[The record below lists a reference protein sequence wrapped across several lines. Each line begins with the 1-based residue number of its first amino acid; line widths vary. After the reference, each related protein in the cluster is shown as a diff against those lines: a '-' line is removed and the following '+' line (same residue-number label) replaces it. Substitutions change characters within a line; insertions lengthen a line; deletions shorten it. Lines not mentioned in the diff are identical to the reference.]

1 MKLPD
6 RDETGPILQGKRPM
20 SIEMVGLADIVRIHG
35 AARPDTV
42 AIVYEGRPTT
52 YGGLDR
58 ASSRV
63 AGGLVAE
70 GVKPQV
76 RVAHLDK
83 SSDLFFELLFGVA
96 KAGAVMVSVNWRLAA
111 PEVLQ
116 IVNDAEAEMLF
127 VGEEYF
133 PIVEA
138 IRDQLKTVRKIVSLG
153 NRHGDWEAFAD
164 WRDRQ
169 PDTDPRLPA
178 RPQDTAVQFYTSGTT
193 GLPKGAELTNAN
205 FAFMFEQWTRS
216 WLLKPGT
223 QNIVCLPMFHIG
235 GAGWA
240 IAGLYAGATNHVV
253 REFVPTRVLEII
265 ERDRIEV
272 MLLVP
277 AMILFLVQ
285 APQIRETRLESLRL
299 IVYGAAPIP
308 AELLRQALEI
318 FPCGF
323 QQVYGLTETTG
334 AITLLPPH
342 DHDPGDLRKLLSCGY
357 AQKGVELRIV
367 GEDGRDLPVGEVGE
381 IAVRSPQIMGGYWRL
396 PEATE
401 RAIQGDWFF
410 TGDAG
415 YLDDKGYLYIYDRVK
430 DMIVSGGENIYPAEV
445 ESALFG
451 HPDVADV
458 AVIGVPDERWGEAV
472 KAIVVKK
479 PDAEVT
485 AAALIAWARERIAG
499 YKLPKSVD
507 FIDALPR
514 NPTGKI
520 LKRELRKPYWE
531 GRQRNIN

>member
-1 MKLPD
+1 
-6 RDETGPILQGKRPM
+6 M
-20 SIEMVGLADIVRIHG
+20 SIEIAGLADIVRHH
-35 AARPDTV
+35 ASLRPDV
-42 AIVYEGRPTT
+42 AAIVHAGRTTT
-52 YGGLDR
+52 YAALDR
-58 ASSRV
+58 AASRV
-63 AGGLVAE
+63 ANALIAE
-70 GVKPQV
+70 GIGPQA

-83 SSDLFFELLFGVA
+83 SSDIFFELLFGAA
-96 KAGAVMVSVNWRLAA
+96 KANAVMVSVNWRLAP
-111 PEVLQ
+111 PEVLH
-116 IVNDAEAEMLF
+116 IINDAEAEILF

-133 PIVEA
+133 PVIEK
-138 IRDQLKTVRKIVSLG
+138 IRDELKTVAKIVAFG
-153 NRHGDWEAFAD
+153 GRHGAWESFTD

-169 PDTDPRLPA
+169 SAVDPNRPA
-178 RPQDTAVQFYTSGTT
+178 RPTDTAIQFYTSGTT

-205 FAFMFEQWTRS
+205 FAWMFPLWTKT
-216 WLLKPGT
+216 WLLAPGVP
-223 QNIVCLPMFHIG
+223 NLVCLPMFHIG
-235 GAGWA
+235 GAGWG
-240 IAGLYAGATNHVV
+240 IAGLFAGATNHVV
-253 REFVPTRVLEII
+253 REFVPAEILQI
-265 ERDRIEV
+265 VERERLQV

-285 APQIRETRLESLRL
+285 APQIRETDLASLRL

-308 AELLRQALEI
+308 ADLLRQAMDI

-334 AITLLPPH
+334 AITLLPPD
-342 DHDPGDLRKLLSCGY
+342 DHDPADAKKLLSCGY

-367 GEDGRDLPVGEVGE
+367 GDGGEDLPAGKVGE
-381 IAVRSPQIMGGYWRL
+381 IAVRSPQIMGGYWKL
-396 PEATE
+396 PDATR

-451 HPDVADV
+451 HPAVADV

-472 KAIVVKK
+472 KAVVVKK
-479 PDAEVT
+479 AGADASAGE
-485 AAALIAWARERIAG
+485 LIAWARERIAG

-507 FIDALPR
+507 FVEALPR

-520 LKRELRKPYWE
+520 LKRELRKPYW
-531 GRQRNIN
+531 GDKQRQVN

>member
-1 MKLPD
+1 M
-6 RDETGPILQGKRPM
+6 G
-20 SIEMVGLADIVRIHG
+20 IEIAGLADITRRH
-35 AARPDTV
+35 AAERPDAP
-42 AIVYEGRPTT
+42 AIVHAGRTTT
-52 YGGLDR
+52 YAALDR
-58 ASSRV
+58 AASRV
-63 AGGLVAE
+63 ANGLIAE
-70 GVKPQV
+70 GVRPQV
-76 RVAHLDK
+76 RIAQLDK
-83 SSDLFFELLFGVA
+83 SSDLFFELFFGAA
-96 KAGAVMVSVNWRLAA
+96 KANAVMVSVNWRLAP
-111 PEVLQ
+111 PEVLH
-116 IVNDAEAEMLF
+116 IVNDAEAELLF
-127 VGEEYF
+127 VGEEFF
-133 PIVEA
+133 PVIDK
-138 IRDQLKTVRKIVSLG
+138 IRDQLKTVRKIVTMGST
-153 NRHGDWEAFAD
+153 HPAWESFID
-164 WRDRQ
+164 WRDRY
-169 PDTDPRLPA
+169 PPIDPALPA
-178 RPQDTAVQFYTSGTT
+178 KPGDTAVQFYTSGTT

-205 FAFMFEQWTRS
+205 FAWMLPLWTET
-216 WLLKPGT
+216 WLLGPGVP
-223 QNIVCLPMFHIG
+223 NLVCLPMFHIG
-235 GAGWA
+235 GAGWG
-240 IAGLYAGATNHVV
+240 IAGLFSGATNHVV
-253 REFVPTRVLEII
+253 REFVPAEILRII
-265 ERDRIEV
+265 EHEKLQV

-285 APQIRETRLESLRL
+285 APQIRETTLSSLRL

-334 AITLLPPH
+334 AITVLPPH
-342 DHDPGDLRKLLSCGY
+342 DHDPGDARKLLSCGY

-367 GEDGRDLPVGEVGE
+367 GEDGRDRPAGEVGE

-451 HPDVADV
+451 HPAVADV

-485 AAALIAWARERIAG
+485 ASALITWARERIAS
-499 YKLPKSVD
+499 YKLPKSID
-507 FIDALPR
+507 FVDALPR

-520 LKRELRKPYWE
+520 LKRELRKPYW
-531 GRQRNIN
+531 GDKQRQVH